1 MDYDLKISGG
11 TILDGSGA
19 PGVRGDVG
27 IRAGRVVALG
37 AAPGSAAGTIEADGR
52 VVTPGFVDIHTHY
65 DAQVLWDRMLSISPW
80 HGVTTVVMGNCGFGV
95 APTRPEHRTLILRT
109 LEKVEGMSFEALSAG
124 LGTDWPFESFPDYLD
139 AVERRGTAIN
149 VAAFVGHTPVR
160 LYVMG
165 EEATERPATEDE
177 TARMRALVR
186 GAIDAGAVGFS
197 TSKAPT
203 HVGAF
208 GKPVPS
214 RAAELA
220 EIEALAGA
228 LGEAGRGVIQATVG
242 PGLFFDEFADLAR
255 RTGRPVTWTALL
267 AGLLGP
273 GSHRMLLDRS
283 IALVREGLPI
293 VPQVA
298 CRPLNVDFDLAEP
311 FPFESLRVFRSVS
324 AADRDGK
331 ARIYRDPEFRRTFK
345 ESLAARRGGPLAA
358 SWERAWIS
366 AYPPDRSLEER
377 RVDEVAR
384 ERGVDPVDLVLDLSL
399 ASNLKARFRL
409 AIANYDEAEV
419 GELLADPNTV
429 LGLSDAGAHASQLC
443 DAPFATYLLA
453 HWVRETR
460 TLGLEQAI
468 RMLTSRAADVLGI
481 TDRGRLAVGVP
492 ADVVVFD
499 PRTVGA
505 SPLRRVRD
513 MPAGAERL
521 VSDASGIDAVIVN
534 GRVIRRDGHDTVDA
548 GGPLPGALLRNGHAR
563 V

>member
-1 MDYDLKISGG
+1 MDYDLKITGG
-11 TILDGSGA
+11 TIFDGTGV
-19 PGVRGDVG
+19 PGVRGNVG
-27 IRAGRVVALG
+27 IRAGRVAALG
-37 AAPGSAAGTIEADGR
+37 SAPGTAAATIDAEGR
-52 VVTPGFVDIHTHY
+52 AVAPGFVDIHTHY
-65 DAQVLWDRMLSISPW
+65 DAQVLWDRMLTISPW
-80 HGVTTVVMGNCGFGV
+80 HGVTTVVMGNCGFGI

-109 LEKVEGMSFEALSAG
+109 LEKVEGMSFEALVAG
-124 LGTDWPFESFPDYLD
+124 LGTDWPFESFPDYLA

-149 VAAFVGHTPVR
+149 VAAFVGHTPIR
-160 LYVMG
+160 IYVMG

-214 RAAELA
+214 RAADLA

-242 PGLFFDEFADLAR
+242 PGLFFDEFAGIAR
-255 RTGRPVTWTALL
+255 RTGRTVTWTALL

-283 IALVREGLPI
+283 IALIRDGLPI

-311 FPFESLRVFRSVS
+311 FPFESMSVFRPVS
-324 AADRDGK
+324 RADRAGK
-331 ARIYRDPEFRRTFK
+331 IRIYRDPEFRRAFK
-345 ESLAARRGGPLAA
+345 EVLAARRGGPLAA

-366 AYPPDRSLEER
+366 SYPPDRSLEER
-377 RVDEVAR
+377 KVDEVAR

-399 ASNLKARFRL
+399 ASDLQARFRL
-409 AIANYDEAEV
+409 AIANFDEAEV
-419 GELLADPNTV
+419 GELLADPHTV

-443 DAPFATYLLA
+443 DACFATHLLG
-453 HWVRETR
+453 HWVREKEAIR
-460 TLGLEQAI
+460 LEEAV
-468 RMLTSRAADVLGI
+468 RMLTSRAAEVIGI
-481 TDRGRLAVGVP
+481 TDRGRLAVGMP

-505 SPLRRVRD
+505 SALRRVGD
-513 MPAGAERL
+513 MPAGAQRL
-521 VSDASGIDAVIVN
+521 VSDASGIDVVIVN
-534 GRVIRRDGHDTVDA
+534 GRVIRQGGHDTVDA
-548 GGPLPGALLRNGHAR
+548 DGPLPGTLLRNGHAR